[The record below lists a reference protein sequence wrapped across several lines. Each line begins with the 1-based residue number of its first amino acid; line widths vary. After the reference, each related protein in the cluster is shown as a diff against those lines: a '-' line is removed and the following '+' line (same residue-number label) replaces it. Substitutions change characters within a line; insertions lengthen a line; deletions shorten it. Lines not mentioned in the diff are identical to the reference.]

1 MKGRTGW
8 FFIISLALLCSVL
21 LSSGWAHAYVYGQV
35 GPGPS
40 YPSDGT
46 VTFMAYLSKGGDT
59 DNEVLTEDN
68 WNCGLGTDKGY
79 TSEYFFIDHD
89 NFVSPSAQDED
100 TLVILFTGI
109 GAQTGNAGSLTSTID
124 DSVSQQDLG
133 NSTWGASTNPNT
145 PINLQAVIVTQGV
158 VDLSW
163 TGTKNGYYRV
173 YRSSQASGF
182 IPPNGA
188 SNGRYRRIAKDLSTA
203 SYRDSSAP
211 LAICWYIVVADD
223 IGNLSGHTDEVAI
236 DAALPV
242 QLATFTATGGQQKV
256 ILEWTTESEWDNRGF
271 HIWRREDGSRDFKP
285 LNQELIPGAGNS
297 SSPRDYSWMDRQ
309 VQNGRTYWYQLESLD
324 FQGSTKTYG
333 PVSATP
339 MDALPQAF
347 QLLQNY
353 PNPFNPQTWIGYQ
366 LPKSGPV
373 TIKIYNVRGQL
384 VDTLVDAEQAP
395 GYYRVCWSG
404 RNQHGN
410 LAASGVYFCRMSSG
424 SFTKTVKMILLK

>member
-1 MKGRTGW
+1 MKGRSGW
-8 FFIISLALLCSVL
+8 FLAIIGLAVFSSVL
-21 LSSGWAHAYVYGQV
+21 LSSGWALAYVYGRV
-35 GPGPS
+35 GPSS
-40 YPSDGT
+40 YPADGT
-46 VTFMAYLSKGGDT
+46 VTFMAYLSKSGDT

-68 WNCGLGTDKGY
+68 YNCGLGTDNGY
-79 TSEYFFIDHD
+79 SSQYFWVDWANFTSPAAE
-89 NFVSPSAQDED
+89 NND

-109 GAQTGNAGSLTSTID
+109 AAQAGNSGSIDSTINTG
-124 DSVSQQDLG
+124 VGFEDLG
-133 NSTWGASTNPNT
+133 NSTWGVTSNPNT
-145 PINLQAVIVTQGV
+145 PTNLQAAIVSQGV

-163 TGTKNGYYRV
+163 TEVKNGAYRV
-173 YRSSQASGF
+173 YRSSMASGSE
-182 IPPNGA
+182 PPNGA
-188 SNGRYRRIAKDLSTA
+188 SNGRYTRIAKDIYAA

-211 LAICWYIVVADD
+211 LTICWYIVVADD
-223 IGNLSGHTDEVAI
+223 AGNLSGHTDEVSI

-242 QLATFTATGGQQKV
+242 QLASFTATGGQQKV

-271 HIWRREDGSRDFKP
+271 QIRRREDGSRDFKP

-297 SSPRDYSWMDRQ
+297 SSPRDYSWVDRQ
-309 VQNGRTYWYQLESLD
+309 VQNGRTYWYQLQSLD
-324 FQGSTKTYG
+324 FQGGTKTYG

-339 MDALPQAF
+339 MDALPQTF
-347 QLLQNY
+347 RLFQNY
-353 PNPFNPQTWIGYQ
+353 PNPFNPQTWISYQ

-373 TIKIYNVRGQL
+373 TIKIYNIRGQL

-404 RNQHGN
+404 LTQHGN